1 MLSVQ
6 DLLNPID
13 FVRKYTGVPFQEVY
27 NIMLRRGWTI
37 GTAQLVPLMHL
48 VIRLFHD
55 SQVRLLEDCW
65 AQSRPDLLVSLIPH
79 YNRALKQALD
89 RTLPGHPS

>member
-1 MLSVQ
+1 
-6 DLLNPID
+6 
-13 FVRKYTGVPFQEVY
+13 
-27 NIMLRRGWTI
+27 
-37 GTAQLVPLMHL
+37 MHL